1 MSAPAIVA
9 TAPVRICDVGGW
21 TDTWF
26 AGSGAVFSI
35 AVEPLVEVRVRV
47 DPPGQV
53 DQIVVEAPD
62 LGERAA
68 FRLDDP
74 PGRLPLLEA
83 VITGAGVPAG
93 SSLEVGIRAGV
104 PAGSGTGTSAAVVV
118 ALLAAL
124 DRLTPGVAT
133 PAQLAVAAHR
143 VETEVL
149 HQQSGVQDQLASAHG
164 GVNLFEVRY
173 PGATVHPVALAPDVR
188 AALQE
193 RLVLVDLGH
202 PHRSSAI
209 HEEVIGRLAR
219 SGAGHEQLEVLRGL
233 ARRSA
238 AAVAGGDLDELG
250 AAMRASTE
258 AQRAL
263 HPALVSAQTS
273 TLVDVAA
280 SAGAVGWKVNGA
292 GGEGGSLTLLAG
304 RRRGAR
310 ADLVS
315 ALAAADGPHAV
326 VPVRLA
332 PKGVDVSVELLADH
346 PPAS

>member
-1 MSAPAIVA
+1 MSDRVVVA

-35 AVEPLVEVRVRV
+35 AVEPLVSVRVRV

-53 DQIVVEAPD
+53 DEIVVVAAD
-62 LGERAA
+62 LGERVGFA
-68 FRLDDP
+68 LDAP

-83 VITGAGVPAG
+83 AIAGAGLPGG
-93 SSLEVGIRAGV
+93 SCLEIVIGAGV

-124 DRLTPGVAT
+124 DRLSPGVAT
-133 PAQLAVAAHR
+133 PAELATAAHR
-143 VETEVL
+143 VETEGL

-164 GVNLFEVRY
+164 GINLFEIEY
-173 PGATVHPVALAPDVR
+173 PEATVHPVAVDGAVR
-188 AALQE
+188 SQLQE
-193 RLVLVDLGH
+193 RLVLVALGH

-209 HEEVIGRLAR
+209 HEEVIARLTR
-219 SGAGHEQLEVLRGL
+219 TGAGTDQLAVLRHL
-233 ARRSA
+233 ARRA
-238 AAVAGGDLDELG
+238 ATAVAGGDLEELG
-250 AAMRASTE
+250 ATMRSSTE

-273 TLVDVAA
+273 ALVDTAA
-280 SAGAVGWKVNGA
+280 ATGAVGWKINGA

-304 RRRGAR
+304 PERDAK

-315 ALAAADGPHAV
+315 ALTRAEGPHVV
-326 VPVRLA
+326 VPIRLA
-332 PKGVDVSVELLADH
+332 DRGVEVAVT
-346 PPAS
+346 P

>member
-1 MSAPAIVA
+1 VSEPAIVA

-47 DPPGQV
+47 DPPHQA

-62 LGERAA
+62 LGERVA
-68 FRLDDP
+68 FRLDAP
-74 PGRLPLLEA
+74 PGRLRLLEA
-83 VITGAGVPAG
+83 VITSAGVPAR
-93 SSLEVGIRAGV
+93 SCLEVVIRAGV

-133 PAQLAVAAHR
+133 PAELATAAHR
-143 VETEVL
+143 IETEAL

-164 GVNLFEVRY
+164 GINLFEIQY
-173 PGATVHPVALAPDVR
+173 PEATVHPVPVDAAVR
-188 AALQE
+188 SQLQE
-193 RLVLVDLGH
+193 RLVLVALGH

-209 HEEVIGRLAR
+209 HEEVIGRLTR
-219 SGAGHEQLEVLRGL
+219 TGAGTEQLEVLRGL

-238 AAVAGGDLDELG
+238 TAVAGGDLEELG
-250 AAMRASTE
+250 ATMRSSTE

-273 TLVDVAA
+273 ALVDLAA

-292 GGEGGSLTLLAG
+292 GGDGGSLTLLAG
-304 RRRGAR
+304 PRPGAR

-315 ALAAADGPHAV
+315 ALAAAGGGHAV

-332 PKGVDVSVELLADH
+332 PRGVVVTGG
-346 PPAS
+346 